1 LSKRTPSLT
10 APELTAAMSHPTRI
24 HLMTVLTER
33 TASPKEIAQ
42 ELDRPIRHITYHLGV
57 LEQLDCVEL
66 VRQEQSMGGR
76 VMEHFYKATQ
86 RPWLEHQSWDQL
98 DDVDDEQ
105 PRVTS
110 AIMELVSEDI
120 AEAMSAGTF
129 NDPPDNHLSRTP
141 MTVDD
146 EGWAEVASVLRSTL
160 NRLLEIQGRVNARG
174 ARGDATMPI
183 KVEIIHFRSPPPKP
197 R

>member
-1 LSKRTPSLT
+1 M
-10 APELTAAMSHPTRI
+10 AHPTRI

-33 TASPKEIAQ
+33 TASPKEMAL

-76 VMEHFYKATQ
+76 VMEHFYRATQ

-141 MTVDD
+141 MTVDE
-146 EGWAEVASVLRSTL
+146 EGWAEVSGVLRSTL
-160 NRLLEIQGRVNARG
+160 NRLLEIQSRVNARG
-174 ARGDATMPI
+174 ADGDATTPI
-183 KVEIIHFRSPPPKP
+183 KVEIIHFRSPPKP
-197 R
+197 Q